1 MRDSRQDRH
10 RGEAGTSRL
19 LSSLQWVAV
28 LATVSALAACD
39 SGPSGPGTL
48 PATVVPAAGQELGA
62 VVLAVTGSNVS
73 GFSPSGSTRL
83 FSARVSQTGTYR
95 VVLVNTAPGTMVF
108 GVDVDDVSAEPPVV
122 SIVQGVDAENRRLVS
137 LLGLNVTFERP

>member
-1 MRDSRQDRH
+1 MRPAWAPRLGGDASRPVRP
-10 RGEAGTSRL
+10 GRL
-19 LSSLQWVAV
+19 LVAAFV
-28 LATVSALAACD
+28 ALTALACD

-48 PATVVPAAGQELGA
+48 PAIVVPAAGQDLGA
-62 VVLAVTGSNVS
+62 VVLAVTGSFVT

-95 VVLVNTAPGTMVF
+95 VVLVNTAPGDMVF
-108 GVDVDDVSAEPPVV
+108 GVDVEDVSAAPPVV

-137 LLGLNVTFERP
+137 LLGLSVTFERP